1 MGSLPMPNVLSRLAQ
16 LRADRKVILG
26 CTAGAIVLVGA
37 PAISTIVTRQ
47 QTIETQATTDRRNHA
62 AAATQESIDR
72 AESARKIAIDLN
84 AQGWKSWQA
93 HIDPRCHI
101 TVTKLATV
109 YRGQKTTF
117 GKPLKAGDIVCD
129 RDRVAILKGADLV
142 PRWAVP
148 RLTSSYPMPTTAPPP
163 EFRLPPPV
171 ETINQGETP

>member
-1 MGSLPMPNVLSRLAQ
+1 MPNVLSRLAQ

-37 PAISTIVTRQ
+37 PAISTIATHQ
-47 QTIETQATTDRRNHA
+47 QATEHQTRTDRRNQ
-62 AAATQESIDR
+62 AAATAQESIDR
-72 AESARKIAIDLN
+72 AESARRVAIDLN
-84 AQGWKSWQA
+84 AQGWKAWQA
-93 HIDPRCHI
+93 HIDPRCHLA
-101 TVTKLATV
+101 VTKLATV
-109 YRGQKTTF
+109 YRGKKTTV

-142 PRWAVP
+142 PRWTVP
-148 RLTSSYPMPTTAPPP
+148 RLTSTYPMPTTPPPP